1 MFTIVLVIYL
11 SDLLL
16 CHFENIGYL
25 RWIFFLVSIFYIR
38 SLLISSAVVTS
49 ILSRRLIFL
58 QQSNEQNLY
67 KIANDGAK
75 SR

>member
-1 MFTIVLVIYL
+1 MFTVVLVIYL

-16 CHFENIGYL
+16 CYFENIGYL
-25 RWIFFLVSIFYIR
+25 RWIFFLVLIFYIP
-38 SLLISSAVVTS
+38 SLLISSAVITS

-58 QQSNEQNLY
+58 QQSNEQNMY